1 MREIK
6 RNKMKLFDLL
16 AHIYRYEWIYIFTD
30 NLENEWEGF
39 VYELI
44 DEDKVRAAADNE
56 KTQLLVSTM
65 GQYIVEDIFI
75 RWLKRRATVFIEV
88 KKDEEE

>member
-16 AHIYRYEWIYIFTD
+16 AHIYRYQWIYIFTD
-30 NLENEWEGF
+30 NLENEWEGL

-75 RWLKRRATVFIEV
+75 RRRDTVFIEV